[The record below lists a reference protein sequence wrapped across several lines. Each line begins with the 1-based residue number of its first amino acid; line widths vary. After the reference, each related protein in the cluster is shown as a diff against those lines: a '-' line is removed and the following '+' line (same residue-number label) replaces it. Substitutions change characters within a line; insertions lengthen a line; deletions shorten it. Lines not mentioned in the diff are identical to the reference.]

1 MKTATVW
8 IVWQFGKQ
16 IGTVC
21 GSTQQEAME
30 SAKKLFGGSMIN
42 SLSVTLSCGQSTVEK
57 E

>member
-21 GSTQQEAME
+21 GSTQQEAMK
-30 SAKKLFGGSMIN
+30 SAKRIFGGSVIN
-42 SLSVTLSCGQSTVEK
+42 SLSVTLGRGQSAGEK